1 LVFSSFYICRAHQ
14 GGAAGNRKNKGPFNL
29 KGASVPIAVL
39 ALIGCAVLI
48 FVGVQ
53 PPQEKV
59 GYLIVMMI
67 LALVGLWQSME
78 GRMPVG
84 LSSRRRQP

>member
-1 LVFSSFYICRAHQ
+1 LRGVPLCFLHDAGRAALRA
-14 GGAAGNRKNKGPFNL
+14 GSAGNWTNKGPFNL

-53 PPQEKV
+53 PPQERW
-59 GYLIVMMI
+59 
-67 LALVGLWQSME
+67 AT
-78 GRMPVG
+78 
-84 LSSRRRQP
+84 